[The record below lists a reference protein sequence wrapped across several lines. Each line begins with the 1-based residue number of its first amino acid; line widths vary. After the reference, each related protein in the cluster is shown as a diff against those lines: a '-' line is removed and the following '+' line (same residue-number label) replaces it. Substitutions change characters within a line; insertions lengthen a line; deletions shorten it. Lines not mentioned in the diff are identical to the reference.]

1 MSHSDDFY
9 NGARIEPETLDQR
22 GLHNLEIGL
31 YTARGR
37 ELQAVAVR
45 QAVSGVAHAL
55 RKGLRRL
62 TGLVVAPDIR
72 GTGPAAG

>member
-1 MSHSDDFY
+1 MSHSNDFY

-45 QAVSGVAHAL
+45 QAMSGLARAL
-55 RKGLRRL
+55 RRGLRRL
-62 TGLVVAPDIR
+62 TGAVVAP
-72 GTGPAAG
+72 GVGGPKPV